1 MPGLSAHLVQEIL
14 FLLDL
19 VPYAFSNL
27 QFPVVNTCI
36 LEYCSH
42 LFDLILS
49 YYMLLECILCL
60 CFF

>member
-19 VPYAFSNL
+19 VPDAFSNL
-27 QFPVVNTCI
+27 QFPVVYI

-42 LFDLILS
+42 LFDFISS
-49 YYMLLECILCL
+49 YYMLL
-60 CFF
+60 